1 MRNWALFMNGI
12 FSSVLDEIVKN
23 QSQAP
28 DKTLYLQPYRGNA
41 IAMLRDDPPTVE
53 DLVKLYVSTTDSL
66 ATVSYTADIVGWED
80 KTKLDPARR
89 DEVDSIIRVFQPNEN
104 GLYDLSPTPG
114 SQSLNLLSIKGLVKL
129 TSPFSVANLIND
141 RRLEPLPTNRSRS
154 GGWYYVRTL
163 DADIANPLYEIIS
176 AQETAIEDS
185 GFFDPDGLQDSR
197 ERVAASIVQ
206 RRGQT
211 AFRQRLL
218 EAYGGRCAV
227 TGCDV
232 EEVLEAC
239 HIIPYKGSETN
250 HPANGVLL
258 RADLHILFDLGLI
271 SFDTE
276 AERVVASAKL
286 QGTHYG
292 PLDGNTFNMPADPT
306 LRPNT
311 EALNRHRGKAGL

>member
-1 MRNWALFMNGI
+1 MRTWALFMNGI
-12 FSSVLDEIVKN
+12 FSSVLDEVLKN

-41 IAMLRDDPPTVE
+41 IAMLRDNPPTVE
-53 DLVKLYVSTTDSL
+53 DPVKLYVSTTDNL

-80 KTKLDPARR
+80 KTKLEPARR

-141 RRLEPLPTNRSRS
+141 RRLEPLPTSRSRS
-154 GGWYYVRTL
+154 GGWSYVRTL
-163 DADIANPLYEIIS
+163 GADLANPLYEIIS

-197 ERVAASIVQ
+197 ERIAASIVR
-206 RRGQT
+206 RRGQ
-211 AFRQRLL
+211 AEFRQKLL
-218 EAYGGRCAV
+218 EAYGRRCAV
-227 TGCDV
+227 TDCDV

-239 HIIPYKGSETN
+239 HIIPYRGPETN
-250 HPANGVLL
+250 HTANGVLL

-276 AERVVASAKL
+276 VGRVVVSGKL
-286 QGTHYG
+286 NGTYYESLNG
-292 PLDGNTFNMPADPT
+292 TMFNMPSDST
-306 LRPNT
+306 LGPSA
-311 EALNRHRGKAGL
+311 EALASHRREAGL